1 MNTQLSEA
9 VNSFN
14 EEKENLSFAADVAC
28 ATELLGLINSIQE
41 LLHDVDANTIENA
54 HCLWE
59 HLEKVTDLC
68 RAITAFIDNLH
79 LPQLRD
85 YILQANDA
93 GLGICISNIEVK
105 YRDVEISRINN
116 WGHMSRIHRA
126 PHDSGQNEAECSNAA
141 IGEALVDGKPRL

>member
-1 MNTQLSEA
+1 MNTRLSEA

-14 EEKENLSFAADVAC
+14 EEKDNLSFASDVAS
-28 ATELLGLINSIQE
+28 ATELLALINSIQE

-93 GLGICISNIEVK
+93 GLGIGVSDIEVK
-105 YRDVEISRINN
+105 YRDVEKSRINN
-116 WGHMSRIHRA
+116 WDHMNRIHGV
-126 PHDSGQNEAECSNAA
+126 PHDSGQNETECSNAA

>member
-9 VNSFN
+9 VKSFN
-14 EEKENLSFAADVAC
+14 EEKENVFLAADVAS
-28 ATELLGLINSIQE
+28 ASELLGLINSIQE

-54 HCLWE
+54 YCLWE

-68 RAITAFIDNLH
+68 RSITAFIDNLH

-85 YILQANDA
+85 DIPQATDA
-93 GLGICISNIEVK
+93 GPGVGVSNIEVK

-116 WGHMSRIHRA
+116 WNQMNRIHRA
-126 PHDSGQNEAECSNAA
+126 PHGSGQNEAERSNAT
-141 IGEALVDGKPRL
+141 IGEALVDEKRRR

>member
-9 VNSFN
+9 VNSFK
-14 EEKENLSFAADVAC
+14 EEKENLSLANDVAS

-41 LLHDVDANTIENA
+41 LFHDVDANTIENA
-54 HCLWE
+54 YCLWE

-85 YILQANDA
+85 YILQATDA
-93 GLGICISNIEVK
+93 SPGEGVSNIEVK

-116 WGHMSRIHRA
+116 WNHMNRIHRG
-126 PHDSGQNEAECSNAA
+126 PNGSGQNEAERSNAA
-141 IGEALVDGKPRL
+141 IGEALVDEKRRR

>member
-14 EEKENLSFAADVAC
+14 EEKENLSFVADVAS
-28 ATELLGLINSIQE
+28 ATELLGLIINIQE

-79 LPQLRD
+79 LLQLRD

-93 GLGICISNIEVK
+93 GL
-105 YRDVEISRINN
+105 
-116 WGHMSRIHRA
+116 A
-126 PHDSGQNEAECSNAA
+126 
-141 IGEALVDGKPRL
+141 

>member
-14 EEKENLSFAADVAC
+14 EEKENLFFAADVAC

-93 GLGICISNIEVK
+93 GLGIGVSNIEVK
-105 YRDVEISRINN
+105 YRDEEISRINN

>member
-14 EEKENLSFAADVAC
+14 EEKENLSLAADVAS

-85 YILQANDA
+85 YILQATDA
-93 GLGICISNIEVK
+93 GPGVGVSNIEVK

-116 WGHMSRIHRA
+116 WNHMNRIHRA
-126 PHDSGQNEAECSNAA
+126 PHGSG
-141 IGEALVDGKPRL
+141 